1 MIDDGYTVNWIM
13 DSLPAATRYVN
24 MGSDGKDY
32 TYANGFPAGAVRA
45 GRYYI
50 NNHVVL
56 NLKWHRNP
64 EKYEGYRIVGFEVEP
79 YSLDAEGCGRSGG
92 STAVFDL
99 DKHDD
104 ITYTYDVVW
113 TESHLRWAS
122 RWDNYLRMGNGDI
135 HWFSIVNSL
144 VIVLLLT
151 CMVAMIL
158 LRTLHRDIT
167 RYNEVATAEDVQEE
181 SGWKLV
187 HGDVFRAPP
196 YPAVLAAT
204 VGSGVQILG
213 MSTVTLLFAVLG
225 FLSPAHRGA
234 LLQSMMLVFTSMG
247 VPAGYAS
254 SRLAKVFGI
263 ADFRWS
269 MFLTAT
275 LYPGL
280 TFLAFFLLNLLIWGE
295 QSSGAVP
302 FVTMFAIL
310 VLWFGISVPLVFFG
324 SYLFFRCDVIELPVG
339 VNQVP
344 RLIPAQPW
352 YYNPTGNIL
361 MGGML
366 PFGAAFTELFFIM
379 SSIWMHQFYYLFGFL
394 AIMGIILVIT
404 SAEISIAVTYF
415 QLTTEDYRWWWRS
428 FFTSASSGL
437 YVFLYS
443 VIYFYTRL
451 LIDRLVGTVL
461 YFGYMGIVSGMF
473 GLLTGTCGTLSS
485 FIFVRIIYG
494 SIKVD

>member
-167 RYNEVATAEDVQEE
+167 RYNEVATAEDIQEE

-187 HGDVFRAPP
+187 HRDVFRPPP

-310 VLWFGISVPLVFFG
+310 VLWFGISVPLVFLGAYFG
-324 SYLFFRCDVIELPVG
+324 LKAQPIELPVR
-339 VNQVP
+339 VNQIP
-344 RLIPAQPW
+344 RQIPAQPW
-352 YYNPTGNIL
+352 YFDAKITSL
-361 MGGML
+361 LGGML

-379 SSIWMHQFYYLFGFL
+379 TSIWMHQFYYLFGFL
-394 AIMGIILVIT
+394 FLMMVVLTVT
-404 SAEISIAVTYF
+404 CAEISISITYF
-415 QLTTEDYRWWWRS
+415 QLTSENYHWWWRA
-428 FFTSASSGL
+428 FFVSGSAGV
-437 YVFLYS
+437 YVFCYS
-443 VIYFYTRL
+443 
-451 LIDRLVGTVL
+451 
-461 YFGYMGIVSGMF
+461 
-473 GLLTGTCGTLSS
+473 
-485 FIFVRIIYG
+485 IF
-494 SIKVD
+494 